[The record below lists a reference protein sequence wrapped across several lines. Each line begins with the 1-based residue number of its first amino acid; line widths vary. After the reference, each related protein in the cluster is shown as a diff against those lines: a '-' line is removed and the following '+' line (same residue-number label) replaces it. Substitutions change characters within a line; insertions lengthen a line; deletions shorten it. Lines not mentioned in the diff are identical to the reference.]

1 MNQLAPHLHS
11 CSADILTEKG
21 IPVSRSS
28 PLPLSTGGGA
38 RPAGSDAEDP
48 YHPAPIRCF
57 LILPALL
64 CLLVLCA
71 CSTVEENRRI
81 NKIKT
86 FTSEYFTTLLA
97 STPENQELWDM
108 QSFTIFG
115 YGSIPFFEIPI
126 ASPGVRI
133 HKSAED
139 PLVYEV
145 VKSFWIEGEDSAGER
160 LRLKRKLHFELR
172 AAGDEGAW
180 RVLRAWYTDD
190 TPLSTWEQ
198 AGRFAF
204 WSLLGPLILG
214 LATVGIL
221 QGFLP
226 SGANLA
232 GCVRLTTLLVALPLA
247 GYAAFVC
254 FGSGVSVL
262 ISLAVYLGF
271 ALLLYTLFQRV
282 LQSRQ

>member
-126 ASPGVRI
+126 ASTGVRI
-133 HKSAED
+133 HIPVNGLAGFRVQLSRHQAS
-139 PLVYEV
+139 YEV
-145 VKSFWIEGEDSAGER
+145 LQFFIGEPPVDGDGEIGISGRSHQVGSGLVRR
-160 LRLKRKLHFELR
+160 LGRFLAVARPRTHHGVAE
-172 AAGDEGAW
+172 AAGHRD
-180 RVLRAWYTDD
+180 RA
-190 TPLSTWEQ
+190 
-198 AGRFAF
+198 R
-204 WSLLGPLILG
+204 
-214 LATVGIL
+214 
-221 QGFLP
+221 
-226 SGANLA
+226 
-232 GCVRLTTLLVALPLA
+232 
-247 GYAAFVC
+247 
-254 FGSGVSVL
+254 
-262 ISLAVYLGF
+262 
-271 ALLLYTLFQRV
+271 
-282 LQSRQ
+282 